1 MMIATLEEHDYLNAQ
16 KLHRR
21 WSKRKFIVIISL
33 VIVVLVM
40 CWIFWCKGFLLIA
53 GGVIGGLIGGTIAG
67 ATTRYVYIPWKAR
80 RVFRQQKSLQ
90 REYSMS
96 WNADGIQTKNKN
108 GENSSSWSEF
118 IRWKENEN
126 LFLLYISDI
135 QFYMFPKRAFTN
147 ETELNDFRAHLVR
160 SVHV

>member
-1 MMIATLEEHDYLNAQ
+1 MIIATLKEQDYLNAQ

-21 WSKRKFIVIISL
+21 WSRPKFIVIISL
-33 VIVVLVM
+33 VIAALIF
-40 CWIFWCKGFLLIA
+40 CWIFWCKGFLPIA
-53 GGVIGGLIGGTIAG
+53 GGIIGGLIGGIVGG

-96 WNADGIQTKNKN
+96 WNSDGIQTKSKN
-108 GENSSSWSEF
+108 GEYSSNWSEF

-126 LFLLYISDI
+126 IFLLYISDI
-135 QFYMFPKRAFTN
+135 QFYMFPKRAFTS
-147 ETELNDFRAHLVR
+147 ETELNDFRTHLVG
-160 SVHV
+160 SVDV